1 MLVYVWSSYTK
12 LLGILSIK
20 KVQTDS
26 YHKLWIG
33 FLLHCI
39 WPTTKQTIRIRM
51 VILFLQFFC
60 SIRSASSRLN
70 CVPNAVRR
78 PIHSSTKSSKNAVH
92 SWIHKT
98 HKLTHIETETHY
110 TAMSLYLPRNVNMF
124 FRLGR
129 MKYARHMCTATDE
142 DYCAIGMSKV
152 DVHMIWFRW
161 KIYILFWIFPFRIP
175 IRARNLILHTRF
187 GMYSARVNRAPCD
200 PHRA

>member
-1 MLVYVWSSYTK
+1 MRFVAQFTVQPRVQKTLYIVEYTK
-12 LLGILSIK
+12 
-20 KVQTDS
+20 
-26 YHKLWIG
+26 
-33 FLLHCI
+33 
-39 WPTTKQTIRIRM
+39 
-51 VILFLQFFC
+51 
-60 SIRSASSRLN
+60 
-70 CVPNAVRR
+70 
-78 PIHSSTKSSKNAVH
+78 
-92 SWIHKT
+92 

-142 DYCAIGMSKV
+142 EYCAIGMSKV